1 MYPQIRFSYD
11 KNRILPRTSI
21 LVWRKQDLI
30 PKIKFLFDK
39 NGIVYPNFFI
49 RETLLFPKLKFLWDK
64 TKLYPWNFNFLQ
76 QNGIVSP
83 KLQFLTTKRDRI
95 PKLDIP
101 YDKNDTWFETFN
113 SCMLRTG
120 SCPQTPI
127 TVWRI
132 WDLIPKIKILYDKSR
147 IVSPKFSFRTTLQFP
162 SDKKKWYPRNFNFC
176 TTKRDRIPK
185 FQFPYGKN
193 KLIFAN
199 FNSCIIKTGA

>member
-1 MYPQIRFSYD
+1 MTETGPDLHNLIPVLQKWGPIPDIQFLCD

-30 PKIKFLFDK
+30 PKIKFLF
-39 NGIVYPNFFI
+39 
-49 RETLLFPKLKFLWDK
+49 ETLHFPKLKFLWDK
-64 TKLYPWNFNFLQ
+64 TKLFPRNFNFLQ

-95 PKLDIP
+95 PKLHIP
-101 YDKNDTWFETFN
+101 YDKKGTWFETFN

-120 SCPQTPI
+120 TYPQTPN
-127 TVWRI
+127 TVWRL

-162 SDKKKWYPRNFNFC
+162 SDKKQM
-176 TTKRDRIPK
+176 ISPK

-193 KLIFAN
+193 KLMFAN